1 MTAPLPGF
9 LFGGSARDARR
20 GSGRAA
26 RGGSSRGGTSR
37 AGSIEKGIFGVP
49 ERFMRP
55 RVVLIVVTAILVCFG
70 LLMIYSAS
78 SVTCIASD
86 ALGNDPAYYLKR
98 QAIFA
103 AIGVGLAAL
112 LARADYH
119 SLSRDHLAI
128 VIGVVLVGL
137 VLVFVPGF
145 SNNTYG
151 ASRWIKVF
159 GGFQLQPSEFA
170 KVAIVTVAASL
181 IQHAFVDGDMDG
193 RELLK
198 YAAFGVGL
206 PIVLILAQPDKGST
220 MIVVL
225 ALAVMAFVAGVS
237 GRLIVGIGAAFLAVV
252 AVYSFTQDY
261 SLSRIQTFLDPW
273 ADELGDSYQLIQ
285 GFYAFGSGGLFGVGI
300 GFSKQKYSY
309 LPMAHND
316 FIFAVIGEECG
327 LVGTVGVLAGFAVFA
342 WAGIQIAK
350 NAPDL
355 TGRLIASGCT
365 SLIIIQ
371 LLVNVCGVVKLIPL
385 SGKPLP
391 FLSYGGSSIMS
402 CLMFVGM
409 LVSVSRQSALSAAEQ
424 DRRDGGRRSMR
435 AAGPGEGDPGLSFV
449 GEVTPRSERYG
460 SRGSA
465 GTAGGGF
472 TVVDGGRGQDARA
485 GRGNAGG
492 YGRAGRGGD
501 AARPR
506 GGPSARGGYGRGAR
520 GGEGGYERIDLNRE
534 GAGER
539 LRSRG
544 DRGRRR

>member
-1 MTAPLPGF
+1 MAAPLPGF

-20 GSGRAA
+20 AGGRAQK
-26 RGGSSRGGTSR
+26 GGSSRGGSSR
-37 AGSIEKGIFGVP
+37 SGAIEKSILGVP

-55 RVVLIVVTAILVCFG
+55 RIVLIVVTAILVCFG

-103 AIGVGLAAL
+103 AIGAVLAAL

-119 SLSRDHLAI
+119 SLSRDHLVI
-128 VIGVVLVGL
+128 VIGAVIVGL
-137 VLVFVPGF
+137 VLVYVPGF

-151 ASRWIKVF
+151 ASRWIKLF

-181 IQHAFVDGDMDG
+181 AQHLFVDGDMDY
-193 RELLK
+193 RELVK
-198 YAAFGVGL
+198 YFLLGVGL
-206 PIVLILAQPDKGST
+206 PIALILAQPDKGST
-220 MIVVL
+220 LIIVL
-225 ALAVMAFVAGVS
+225 ALAAMAFVAGIS
-237 GRLIVGIGAAFLAVV
+237 GRLIVGIGAVVVAVV

-273 ADELGDSYQLIQ
+273 SDQLGDSYQLIQ

-327 LVGTVGVLAGFAVFA
+327 LVGTVGVLVGFGVFA
-342 WAGIQIAK
+342 WAGVQIAK

-371 LLVNVCGVVKLIPL
+371 LLVNVCGVVQLIPL

-409 LVSVSRQSALSAAEQ
+409 LISVSRQSAMSADEQ
-424 DRRDGGRRSMR
+424 DRRDGRRRPMR
-435 AAGPGEGDPGLSFV
+435 AGAGEGDPGLSFV

-460 SRGSA
+460 SRAGSDA
-465 GTAGGGF
+465 GVGGF
-472 TVVDGGRGQDARA
+472 TVVDGGRGAGA
-485 GRGNAGG
+485 GRGGAAG
-492 YGRAGRGGD
+492 YGRSGRGGD
-501 AARPR
+501 AGRPR
-506 GGPSARGGYGRGAR
+506 GGSSARGGYGRGAR
-520 GGEGGYERIDLNRE
+520 GAEGGYERIDLNRE

-539 LRSRG
+539 LRARG
-544 DRGRRR
+544 GRDRRR